1 MYAMPYQCLAELL
14 EKLEELGELVRVE
27 ARVDPER
34 EVAEVTRRIAQ
45 RNGPALLFG
54 DVEGARHP
62 VLTNLLGSERR
73 ICLALGVSS
82 LQEVCQRVADAAS
95 PPEPEGWFD
104 KIKSSAS
111 RGALRKLPPKQV
123 KTGACQQVV
132 RLGEDVGLAELPA
145 LRACADE
152 PGLTITAGQIILAD
166 AETGHQHAGRYDL
179 RVLDRNRLAVCWYP
193 HEDPVRLLAGYRLR
207 KAKMPVAAVLGGHPA
222 ALLASMAP
230 LPPDA
235 DAYALAGL
243 LRDKPIELVPGRS
256 VPLAVPTDAEM
267 VLEGFIDPEEPPVEF
282 GLVAVANGLLV
293 PGPPSPVMHVTAWT
307 HRSNPIY
314 PALVRGKPP
323 NEEVAIARAIQQ
335 IVLPLVR
342 LAVPELVAY
351 DFPVF
356 GAARH
361 WAVVSIRKQYSGQA
375 RSVASGL
382 WGLRQM
388 MFVKFLVIVD
398 EEVPV
403 ADAAAVGAAVALH
416 ADPDRDVLVQKGPP
430 DPWDPASA
438 PDQLGRRMAVDATR
452 KLRGESAA
460 EAVRPIQPSPE
471 IRRLVEDRWSEYGLG
486 GGV

>member
-1 MYAMPYQCLAELL
+1 MPSQCLAELL
-14 EKLEELGELVRVE
+14 EELEELGELVRVE
-27 ARVDPER
+27 ARVDSEQ
-34 EVAEVTRRIAQ
+34 EVAEVTRRAAQ

-54 DVEGARHP
+54 DVRGARHP
-62 VLTNLLGSERR
+62 VLANLLGTERR
-73 ICLALGVSS
+73 VCLALGAPS
-82 LQEVCQRVADAAS
+82 LQDVRQRVADAAS
-95 PPEPEGWFD
+95 PPEPEAWFD
-104 KIKSSAS
+104 KIMSSAS

-123 KTGACQQVV
+123 KSGACQQVV
-132 RLGEDVGLAELPA
+132 RLGEDVNLAELPA

-152 PGLTITAGQIILAD
+152 PGPTITAAQVVLAD

-179 RVLDRNRLAVCWYP
+179 RVLDRNRLAVCWHA
-193 HEDPVRLLAGYRLR
+193 HEDPVGLLAGYRLR
-207 KAKMPVAAVLGGHPA
+207 KAKMPVAAVLGGHPCV
-222 ALLASMAP
+222 LVASMAP

-235 DAYALAGL
+235 DAFALAGL
-243 LRDKPIELVPGRS
+243 LRHRPVELVPGRS
-256 VPLAVPTDAEM
+256 VPLGIPTDAEM
-267 VLEGFIDPEEPPVEF
+267 VLEGFIDPEEPRVDV
-282 GLVAVANGLLV
+282 GLMAVPNGVLV
-293 PGPPSPVMHVTAWT
+293 PGPASPVIHVTAWT

-314 PALVRGKPP
+314 PAMVRGGPP

-361 WAVVSIRKQYSGQA
+361 WAVASIRKRYPGQA
-375 RSVASGL
+375 RRAASAL

-416 ADPDRDVLVQKGPP
+416 ADPGRDVFFQQGPP
-430 DPWDPASA
+430 DPWDPAGA
-438 PDQLGRRMAVDATR
+438 PGQLGRRMAIDATR
-452 KLRGESAA
+452 KLHGESAA
-460 EAVRPIQPSPE
+460 EPVRGIQPSPE
-471 IRRLVEDRWSEYGLG
+471 VRRLVEDRWSEYGLG